1 MSINVY
7 IIKYHAGREFRA
19 IFVST
24 TEATDENG
32 RCKNPTKSMTDPF
45 VFNTVVTRAQSLVVC
60 VGNPYFLCRLE
71 ESTKP
76 GQKHWSTYINY
87 CLDCE
92 TFTIHNSSLGQME
105 NERLQN
111 FLNPNTDRYFK
122 QELKSGDKIIK
133 GYLNSLAQFE
143 NHKRVLKF
151 SKSWGEYHWDDEYD
165 DFDEGFD
172 DDDDDNDDD
181 DDDDDDDDGDGDGDG
196 DDDDDDDDDKQ
207 NSTLYSH
214 LGSCIKCIIDICSWH
229 QALAQSVKNPSLI
242 IHINGQKNLRGAF
255 HGSTVL
261 VEIIDCASQQK
272 GKNEKTVYNGKVVKL
287 ISLINF
293 TFLCEADNQNLHQFY
308 PVNKKDPV
316 FYNLPMLSK
325 TEDGVAVFDS
335 QSLKELPR
343 ITQVIPRQIARKR
356 IFIVQ
361 YLFWDCNNH
370 KFPVGVVIGSISKG
384 YTYNAGE
391 KLLCAQYEFDFAKI
405 KSNFNFVKQVHP
417 DNYDEV
423 FAIIEKSDEI
433 LENAFSIQSKDKDT
447 YIVNYYVVNIA
458 KSIEDQQLTDLLKSR
473 GVSAFV
479 KTDKLNKWKLH
490 SMFPL
495 PLLEKLNF
503 NFTKPCPCFRISCL
517 AEKKGG
523 NITYKPLEVSIEE
536 VFGLL
541 TKTYT
546 LQQMESQIETCLDLS
561 LLFYVAQCLQLKKLD
576 YPVATYKC
584 VFDIFET
591 PRAQLVLQ
599 VFSSWAN
606 SLVSMKL
613 AESSLSLFPLHR
625 KLPPNSKEK
634 QLVYDNHGD
643 ALQTSLHNKY
653 FLPKNG
659 YKPLSNVKINSKA
672 LPLLIEALKDRDT
685 FKYLAMLAYDNFF
698 PQLHVASHKFES
710 IEKAREF
717 VLCSNTDKI
726 NFEVSHEYTYY
737 TTQFTSPLTSF
748 FDIVMQDMLTAALNS
763 QSSKYKRDE
772 LNLMCVK
779 ANTDFKRKTAFEQSV
794 FNLQLGVTL
803 KTFNHRIDGYIE
815 RINNKNQLLLTFP
828 SHELKSLSEHQS
840 SFNIAHL
847 LALKGTDTLKSITLY
862 KWNVI
867 VASFD
872 GPPSIFT
879 SPTIILDRVKDADAT
894 MDITVFVTSNEEE
907 KSNFYAELNKKQL
920 NGSVESSTVSVNQDE
935 WQKLT
940 KLVSESAEGIDD
952 YCENA
957 VKLLSSCC
965 IKHSQKKKTQQ
976 IINQTVFWSGTVSKK
991 LQQKYDP
998 LHTWFGAA
1006 QDTALIYPKI
1016 QQIEITPFLKICI
1029 QHNSEPEKCFANI
1042 SLVNASKETYEDINE
1057 YMELWGQVVIAENA
1071 VSSVRTRDILLLE
1084 NVYLQWPELEHCCD
1098 SYAGDHYRVPK
1109 DEFVIMKLPVD
1120 FSQSNIELFD
1130 LQRGDLLC
1138 VQYEVPDKKLEISMG
1153 FVFHMFIEKVSIID
1167 VDTESS
1173 DSDEDS
1179 DYESTEDLFSEDNI
1193 QHEKTYFL
1201 SFSHSNEKISEK
1213 FKHILTH
1220 KPSCKVQILHISP
1233 PQRFVTLVCT
1243 CVNMFLFRRIYRY
1256 LRKLHRSSQM
1266 TQDIACRDTAAITK
1280 TNEGFSILVSY
1291 ISFSI

>member
-1 MSINVY
+1 MAISVPIKTPCVY
-7 IIKYHAGREFRA
+7 VYYQISCTLGREFRA

-32 RCKNPTKSMTDPF
+32 CCKNPTKSMTDQF

-92 TFTIHNSSLGQME
+92 TFAIHNSNLGQME

-111 FLNPNTDRYFK
+111 FLNLNTERYFK

-143 NHKRVLKF
+143 NYKRVLKF
-151 SKSWGEYHWDDEYD
+151 SKSWGDYHWDDD
-165 DFDEGFD
+165 DNDDDDVDDDVDDDDDD

-181 DDDDDDDDGDGDGDG
+181 DDDDDDDDS
-196 DDDDDDDDDKQ
+196 DDDGDDDKQ
-207 NSTLYSH
+207 NSTWLYPR
-214 LGSCIKCIIDICSWH
+214 LGSCIKCIIDICSRY
-229 QALAQSVKNPSLI
+229 QALAKSVKNPNSVKNRNFV
-242 IHINGQKNLRGAF
+242 IHINGKKNLRGAF

-261 VEIIDCASQQK
+261 VELIDCTSLQK
-272 GKNEKTVYNGKVVKL
+272 SKNETTVYNGKVVKL
-287 ISLINF
+287 ISLNNF
-293 TFLCEADNQNLHQFY
+293 TFLCEVDNQKLDKFY
-308 PVNKKDPV
+308 PINKKDPA

-325 TEDGVAVFDS
+325 IEDGVAVFDS

-361 YLFWDCNNH
+361 YLCWDYSNH
-370 KFPVGVVIGSISKG
+370 EFPVGVVIGSISKG
-384 YTYNAGE
+384 YTYDAGE
-391 KLLCAQYEFDFAKI
+391 KLLCAQYEFDFAKV
-405 KSNFNFVKQVHP
+405 SSSFNFVEPVHP

-423 FAIIEKSDEI
+423 FAIIEKSNEV

-447 YIVNYYVVNIA
+447 YFVNYYVVNIA
-458 KSIEDQQLTDLLKSR
+458 KCIEDQQLTDLLKTR

-495 PLLEKLNF
+495 PLLGKLNF
-503 NFTKPCPCFRISCL
+503 NFTRPCPCFRISCL
-517 AEKKGG
+517 TKKKEGS
-523 NITYKPLEVSIEE
+523 ITYKPLEVSIKE

-541 TKTYT
+541 TKKYT
-546 LQQMESQIETCLDLS
+546 LQEMENQIETHFDLS
-561 LLFYVAQCLQLKKLD
+561 LLFHVAQCLQSKELD
-576 YPVATYKC
+576 YLEATYKC
-584 VFDIFET
+584 VFDVFET

-606 SLVSMKL
+606 NLVSMKL
-613 AESSLSLFPLHR
+613 AESSLTLFPLHR

-634 QLVYDNHGD
+634 QLVYENYGD
-643 ALQTSLHNKY
+643 ALQTSLHNRY

-672 LPLLIEALKDRDT
+672 LPLLIEALKDRST

-698 PQLHVASHKFES
+698 PQLHVASHKFGS

-717 VLCSNTDKI
+717 VLCSNTDEI
-726 NFEVSHEYTYY
+726 NFEVSHEHTCY
-737 TTQFTSPLTSF
+737 TTKFTSPLTSF

-763 QSSKYKRDE
+763 QSSKYNRDE

-779 ANTDFKRKTAFEQSV
+779 ANKDFKRKTDFEQSV
-794 FNLQLGVTL
+794 FDLQLGVTL
-803 KTFNHRIDGYIE
+803 KAFNHRIDGYIE

-847 LALKGTDTLKSITLY
+847 LALKSSDTSESITLY

-879 SPTIILDRVKDADAT
+879 TPTIILDRVKDADAT
-894 MDITVFVTSNEEE
+894 MDITVFVTSSEKE
-907 KSNFYAELNKKQL
+907 KSNFYAELDKKEL
-920 NGSVESSTVSVNQDE
+920 DGSVESSTVSVNQDE

-940 KLVSESAEGIDD
+940 KLISDTEDLDD

-957 VKLLSSCC
+957 IKILSSHCV
-965 IKHSQKKKTQQ
+965 KHSQRKKIQQ
-976 IINQTVFWSGTVSKK
+976 ITKQTVFWSGTVSKK
-991 LQQKYDP
+991 LQHKKLKQQYDP

-1016 QQIEITPFLKICI
+1016 QQIEIAPFLKICI

-1042 SLVNASKETYEDINE
+1042 SLVNASKETYQDINE
-1057 YMELWGQVVIAENA
+1057 YMDLWGQVVIAENA
-1071 VSSVRTRDILLLE
+1071 VSSVRTKDILLLE

-1120 FSQSNIELFD
+1120 FSKSNIELFD

-1138 VQYEVPDKKLEISMG
+1138 VQYEVPDKTLEISMG
-1153 FVFHMFIEKVSIID
+1153 FVFHMFIDRVTVID

-1173 DSDEDS
+1173 DNDEGS
-1179 DYESTEDLFSEDNI
+1179 DYESTKDLFSEDSI
-1193 QHEKTYFL
+1193 EEREKTYFL
-1201 SFSHSNEKISEK
+1201 SFSHSIEKISEK
-1213 FKHILTH
+1213 FKHVLTH
-1220 KPSCKVQILHISP
+1220 KPSCKVQILPISH
-1233 PQRFVTLVCT
+1233 PQRFVSLMCT
-1243 CVNMFLFRRIYRY
+1243 CVSMFFI
-1256 LRKLHRSSQM
+1256 
-1266 TQDIACRDTAAITK
+1266 
-1280 TNEGFSILVSY
+1280 
-1291 ISFSI
+1291 